1 MGFNALVFNRP
12 IGGFG
17 SGGGSDRGKDCG
29 LGGGE
34 GGDENVGVG
43 VFGGVGEEG
52 GDGAPNLSQS
62 CLCCVFVSLDMGCF
76 SFVSYFQK
84 KNIPDDKCLSRI
96 FHIPQ

>member
-12 IGGFG
+12 VGGFG

-34 GGDENVGVG
+34 RGDVDVRVG

-52 GDGAPNLSQS
+52 GDGAADLAEG
-62 CLCCVFVSLDMGCF
+62 CLFCVHVSLDMLCF
-76 SFVSYFQK
+76 SFVSCFQK
-84 KNIPDDKCLSRI
+84 KNVPPVKCLSRI
-96 FHIPQ
+96 FYIPQ

>member
-12 IGGFG
+12 VGVFG
-17 SGGGSDRGKDCG
+17 SGGGFDSGKDCG
-29 LGGGE
+29 LRGGE

-52 GDGAPNLSQS
+52 GDGAADLAEG
-62 CLCCVFVSLDMGCF
+62 CLCCVFVSLDMLCF

-84 KNIPDDKCLSRI
+84 KNIPDVECLSRI
-96 FHIPQ
+96 IYIPQ